1 MLALAARNF
10 SARKFRALSTALAVF
25 FGVAMVA
32 GTLLLTESV
41 DRSFSD
47 LFSEVNEEI
56 DVTVR
61 SRVAVEG
68 EFGEGP
74 ATGFD
79 ASVLPRVRAVEG
91 VATAEGVIA

>member
-41 DRSFSD
+41 DRSFD
-47 LFSEVNEEI
+47 ELFSEVNEEI

-61 SRVAVEG
+61 PRVAVEG
-68 EFGEGP
+68 EFGEAP
-74 ATGFD
+74 VAGFD
-79 ASVLPRVRAVEG
+79 ESVLKHRAAG
-91 VATAEGVIA
+91 WRASRLQRA